1 MYEFNKKSFH
11 LLFKNLLKII
21 HEARLKIPNAGSTW
35 LIVKIRIYVTKWLYW
50 WILIHLQIDVAK
62 HLPVLGLEAV
72 VTTVNAVFLDTV
84 VSALALEAKNYQIIF
99 NKSKILRLL
108 NRSILF
114 VYVYNFTR
122 LSLAMG

>member
-1 MYEFNKKSFH
+1 M
-11 LLFKNLLKII
+11 
-21 HEARLKIPNAGSTW
+21 
-35 LIVKIRIYVTKWLYW
+35 
-50 WILIHLQIDVAK
+50 